1 LTEEKF
7 LLERRVV
14 NNPRVRAGSP
24 VLASARRENVAASP
38 DIVKVIEQRLQE
50 IEEQLASYDELVRER
65 DRVRRALGELRA
77 DSTAPRPADD
87 GRAATGRRVARRR
100 GSGRRAKRGSNVT
113 AIVGYVAAHPGST
126 AAEIAAGTGIDRSVV
141 YSATSR
147 LASAGRLRRAPK
159 GDRQVGYEPAA
170 A

>member
-1 LTEEKF
+1 VE
-7 LLERRVV
+7 
-14 NNPRVRAGSP
+14 
-24 VLASARRENVAASP
+24 AST
-38 DIVKVIEQRLQE
+38 DIVKAVEQRLRE
-50 IEEQLASYDELVRER
+50 IEEKLASYDELVRER
-65 DRVRRALGELRA
+65 DRVRRALGELLG
-77 DSTAPRPADD
+77 DSTPARPAGD
-87 GRAATGRRVARRR
+87 GHAATGRRDARRR
-100 GSGRRAKRGSNVT
+100 GSGRRAKRGSNVA
-113 AIVGYVAAHPGST
+113 AIVDYVVAHPGST

>member
-1 LTEEKF
+1 L
-7 LLERRVV
+7 
-14 NNPRVRAGSP
+14 AG
-24 VLASARRENVAASP
+24 RRERAEENMGAST
-38 DIVKVIEQRLQE
+38 DIVKAVEQRLQE

-65 DRVRRALGELRA
+65 DRVRRALGELRGN
-77 DSTAPRPADD
+77 STAARPA
-87 GRAATGRRVARRR
+87 GGARAATGRGGARRR

-113 AIVGYVAAHPGST
+113 AIVDYVAAHPGST

-159 GDRQVGYEPAA
+159 GHRQVGYEPAA

>member
-1 LTEEKF
+1 L
-7 LLERRVV
+7 
-14 NNPRVRAGSP
+14 AG
-24 VLASARRENVAASP
+24 RRERAEENMGAST
-38 DIVKVIEQRLQE
+38 DIVKAVEQRLQE

-65 DRVRRALGELRA
+65 DRVRRALGELRGNSIA
-77 DSTAPRPADD
+77 ARPAGG
-87 GRAATGRRVARRR
+87 GRAATGRRVAL
-100 GSGRRAKRGSNVT
+100 GHSSGRRAKRGSNVA
-113 AIVGYVAAHPGST
+113 AIAAHPGST